1 MKVEQNIQRLKYLL
15 SLLKMSVEE
24 LLHII
29 NKNPNGE
36 TLKKPI
42 TKEHIFATNIELG
55 HLKRIDKVFNK
66 GIHYYLDPK
75 SPDISKDASIFF
87 RKTKFDVDLNL
98 GARKIV
104 NHFEEFKI
112 SLSAIAELSDI
123 KFERQLPVFKI
134 SNNPKNVANE

>member
-1 MKVEQNIQRLKYLL
+1 MSDEELL
-15 SLLKMSVEE
+15 SLVNVPALV
-24 LLHII
+24 
-29 NKNPNGE
+29 
-36 TLKKPI
+36 KPI
-42 TKEHIFATNIELG
+42 TIEQIFATNIEIG

-87 RKTKFDVDLNL
+87 RKAKFDIDLNL

-112 SLSAIAELSDI
+112 SLSAIAELLLSPTALYSI
-123 KFERQLPVFKI
+123 
-134 SNNPKNVANE
+134 